1 MPDKVAVTRA
11 AEAGLGTRAF
21 ILEFSFPTE
30 NREISALLWKILLPG
45 DHFSTYVT
53 QVRTTFIILII
64 N

>member
-30 NREISALLWKILLPG
+30 NRETSALLWKILLPG
-45 DHFSTYVT
+45 NLF
-53 QVRTTFIILII
+53 
-64 N
+64 